1 MDEVEN
7 RMDETMMYSIVKK
20 CATQINLM
28 GELKI
33 LIQQGKNPIVVI
45 DETSELRYIIA
56 IPKEE
61 N

>member
-1 MDEVEN
+1 MN
-7 RMDETMMYSIVKK
+7 ETMMYSIVKK
-20 CATQINLM
+20 CATQINLL
-28 GELKI
+28 GELKK
-33 LIQQGKNPIVVI
+33 LIQQGKHPIVVI